1 MLLFLHLQKTLAS
14 MKVGPYESSESDS
27 EGSVESASAAV
38 PSTQTHSPATHGT
51 ARPSVHE
58 ASSPH
63 HHHRPSQHG
72 PVRSEVPVTEHEIV
86 PNLIGQIS
94 IKAEFNRRPPAI
106 DRHRS
111 DAELDDLAAS
121 IISELDST
129 HYTESRDA
137 SLARDYDAASPVRF
151 ADELL
156 TDELAEDTFNADAS
170 SPLGYQHHSYA
181 SYNSEFDP
189 PQEELSADDELERSE
204 MFSALLRKM
213 TVDRASPRQTF
224 SLTTVNPTSASNTSK
239 LAELREKYS
248 KATADTGTV
257 SGTEEDEEG
266 DDGGDRPT
274 SLYDFEHSDEDEEG
288 KNAAEFSAA
297 VMSEKTARRKD
308 FLKSFNQS
316 LFFRAGA
323 DTVALNRAKMDELV
337 RENDELVTRIMAES
351 MQKLVDPAKAVR
363 GAGRKPVGREKTNFA
378 LVQDAL
384 TMKPS
389 YRSLVSSGLIID
401 MFKEGCKL
409 SPHLVHC
416 TEDDL
421 LALCQACSLLNLT
434 PTDVGS
440 ETLHLRGEAVLS
452 VYVVMH
458 GELKVTVYET
468 EECGFDGPM
477 EETITK
483 KRLLPGDC
491 LGECVLEG
499 TDRWVVDV
507 AAIREQSVSICC
519 IPLEAAQR
527 CIGRKTAESEGVI
540 ILFWKHH
547 RLWQEIKQHNQ
558 DLLLHAKY
566 QKDLHGSAQKK
577 RENLHFDFSP
587 MNVIESCRIRVF
599 QPGTDIFTQGRSR
612 HYLYIMLAGCCEYR
626 RMFPEHVVESGLMP
640 AFKEIGKP
648 LMCGDFSFMDGED
661 HLWLD
666 RLEDQDELV
675 AGSDKDTQQIRE
687 HKIRKYSRFDK
698 HKNTLR
704 AQTRVEMAV
713 VPIREIAK
721 CIKLFIKLIR
731 LATERYPDTFTASE
745 ELVRSHYEAEKWKV
759 DRKDVIRAIAADK
772 EEKIL
777 RESYFHS
784 TQNNISDYLYRTQQP
799 GAKMAQSTLHSIIQH
814 FSNPNKEEGGA
825 TDVPP
830 EHIVQRFSPRKMSTT
845 QPQRSQERR
854 ESTFESDSNKLI
866 VEMNRPRRE
875 ALDDYFRQF
884 STSRSTKGGSRK
896 ISTTSTSAS
905 LDTWD
910 SSSRRFPSAASGG
923 SRKNS
928 TNMRQNS
935 FKAGAGAGAG
945 AGGVSESSKGPRPPL
960 WLPRPSSASAAPP
973 HRAMALGASLA
984 PEIPKKEKEV
994 PVRTRPQSASAA
1006 ANPIASTVSAPNTF
1020 GRRPNSA
1027 SATTRS
1033 AVPLA
1038 TAAGRPSSAQSHHTR
1053 KPSPPHSSRAQI
1065 DDTPAR
1071 PRSAISL
1078 SSSLVLQNDDPLT
1091 ARPHSTGSSRHLQQG
1106 ESGGTESARPK
1117 KKNVGFANFAV
1128 DDALAAELN
1137 SFLPVEVTSSPHCGN
1152 NAPREAL
1159 ICSPPTTVASP
1170 LRVKSSPAH
1179 LSSPPNFP
1187 TSPLSPGGRSST
1199 SSPNTYGHRYWRIKD
1214 ETRKQSNRPVPIVP
1228 DKFVDVSALLYFFS
1242 LRL

>member
-1 MLLFLHLQKTLAS
+1 
-14 MKVGPYESSESDS
+14 MKMGPYESSESDS
-27 EGSVESASAAV
+27 EGSVVSASAGGAAALPKTYLPAQV
-38 PSTQTHSPATHGT
+38 PQ
-51 ARPSVHE
+51 RPSMHE
-58 ASSPH
+58 PAPH
-63 HHHRPSQHG
+63 QQRPSQHSRAS
-72 PVRSEVPVTEHEIV
+72 PQAPRLEAAHAEHEIV
-86 PNLIGQIS
+86 PSLIGQIS
-94 IKAEFNRRPPAI
+94 IKADFHRRPPAM

-121 IISELDST
+121 IISELDSK

-137 SLARDYDAASPVRF
+137 SLARDYDAVGTNSPVRF

-156 TDELAEDTFNADAS
+156 TDELAEDTFDGEAPT

-181 SYNSEFDP
+181 SYNSEFET
-189 PQEELSADDELERSE
+189 PQEELSVDDELERSE

-213 TVDRASPRQTF
+213 TVDRASPPHQTF
-224 SLTTVNPTSASNTSK
+224 SLTTVTPSATSK

-248 KATADTGTV
+248 KATADNGTV
-257 SGTEEDEEG
+257 SGTEDDEEG
-266 DDGGDRPT
+266 DEGGDRPT
-274 SLYDFEHSDEDEEG
+274 SLYDFEHSDEEEDERKAVES
-288 KNAAEFSAA
+288 AEFSAA
-297 VMSEKTARRKD
+297 AMSEKTARRKD

-323 DTVALNRAKMDELV
+323 DTLALNRAKMDELV
-337 RENDELVTRIMAES
+337 LENDELVTRIMAES

-363 GAGRKPVGREKTNFA
+363 GAGRKPVGREGTNFA

-409 SPHLVHC
+409 SPYLVHC

-421 LALCQACSLLNLT
+421 LALCQACSLLDLSPKDT
-434 PTDVGS
+434 GS

-458 GELKVTVYET
+458 GELKVTIYET

-477 EETITK
+477 EETIVK

-507 AAIREQSVSICC
+507 AAVREQPASICC
-519 IPLEAAQR
+519 IPLDAAQR
-527 CIGRKTAESEGVI
+527 YIGRKTAESEGVI

-566 QKDLHGSAQKK
+566 QKDLHGSAQRK

-599 QPGTDIFTQGRSR
+599 QPGTEVFTQGRSR
-612 HYLYIMLAGCCEYR
+612 HYLYIMLAGCSEYR
-626 RMFPEHVVESGLMP
+626 RMFPEHIVESGLMP

-666 RLEDQDELV
+666 RLEDQDELI

-698 HKNTLR
+698 HKNTLV

-731 LATERYPDTFTASE
+731 LSTERYPDTFTASE

-784 TQNNISDYLYRTQQP
+784 TQNNISDCLYRTQQP

-814 FSNPNKEEGGA
+814 FSNPNKGEGGA

-830 EHIVQRFSPRKMSTT
+830 EHVLQRYSPRRMSTT
-845 QPQRSQERR
+845 RPSRDQERR

-910 SSSRRFPSAASGG
+910 SSSRRFPAFATGG

-928 TNMRQNS
+928 TNANLHPNPRQNS
-935 FKAGAGAGAG
+935 FKAGAG
-945 AGGVSESSKGPRPPL
+945 GVSETTKGPRPPL
-960 WLPRPSSASAAPP
+960 WLPRPSSASTAPP
-973 HRAMALGASLA
+973 HRAMGSAAA
-984 PEIPKKEKEV
+984 PPPLPVKTKEEV
-994 PVRTRPQSASAA
+994 ARTRPQSASAVTAPVASA
-1006 ANPIASTVSAPNTF
+1006 ACLPNTA

-1027 SATTRS
+1027 SATGRS
-1033 AVPLA
+1033 AAPP
-1038 TAAGRPSSAQSHHTR
+1038 TAGAARPSSAQSYRIR
-1053 KPSPPHSSRAQI
+1053 KPSPPHSANTHTAGNS
-1065 DDTPAR
+1065 PPR
-1071 PRSAISL
+1071 PRSAVSL
-1078 SSSLVLQNDDPLT
+1078 SASSVLRTDDPLA
-1091 ARPHSTGSSRHLQQG
+1091 ARPHSTGSSRHLQQQG
-1106 ESGGTESARPK
+1106 EDGGDSEPARPK
-1117 KKNVGFANFAV
+1117 KKNVGFANFTV
-1128 DDALAAELN
+1128 DDTLAAELN
-1137 SFLPVEVTSSPHCGN
+1137 SFLPVDVTRSP
-1152 NAPREAL
+1152 PRGTSADAL
-1159 ICSPPTTVASP
+1159 MCSPPTAAASP
-1170 LRVKSSPAH
+1170 LRVQSPAA
-1179 LSSPPNFP
+1179 LAASPQGNKALPH
-1187 TSPLSPGGRSST
+1187 SPGGQSST
-1199 SSPNTYGHRYWRIKD
+1199 SSPSAYGHRYWRIKD

-1228 DKFVDVSALLYFFS
+1228 DKFVEVCLWFYVLLPIFFVTE
-1242 LRL
+1242 